1 MPTNPKPSGA
11 APMVPARPD
20 ANELDFM
27 LSNHQLRT
35 AIMNTVNCLRPSVG
49 SATLNSDTTRL
60 LNDHLAALQEIERQ
74 RAAIT
79 IASPVQPL
87 APSA

>member
-11 APMVPARPD
+11 APMGPARHHT
-20 ANELDFM
+20 ELDF
-27 LSNHQLRT
+27 LTRTHQRRT
-35 AIMNTVNCLRPSVG
+35 ATITTVNCLPRSAG

-60 LNDHLAALQEIERQ
+60 LNDHLAALQDIERQ

-79 IASPVQPL
+79 IASPAPPL
-87 APSA
+87 ALSDL